1 MGPTYIRAYSINVLL
16 KKSDN
21 GLSGQYVDIFRA
33 RDGDKAVVAF
43 GLQLG
48 ELGAGQMGEEI
59 ERASK
64 LNFDITAVVAPAG
77 ELNRK
82 FVFTLFVVL

>member
-1 MGPTYIRAYSINVLL
+1 MGSTYIRAYIINVLL
-16 KKSDN
+16 KKSNN
-21 GLSGQYVDIFRA
+21 GLSGQYVDIFGVK
-33 RDGDKAVVAF
+33 DGDKVGVAF

-48 ELGAGQMGEEI
+48 KIGTGQMGEKI

-64 LNFDITAVVAPAG
+64 LYFDITAVVAPAG

-82 FVFTLFVVL
+82 FVFTLFIVL